1 MSDASRL
8 ILLGA
13 IAGAHGI
20 RGEVVVRTFTGAP
33 EDIARY
39 GALVDAKGGA
49 PLELKIVRVTDKG
62 VVARVKGVSDRN
74 GAEALKGRQL
84 YVARDQLPATEEGE
98 FYHEDLVGLTAV
110 AADGT
115 VIGRVAAVLNF
126 GAGDILDV
134 VLKDRGK
141 SELVPFTNA
150 FVPSIDLASRTA
162 TVNLPQ
168 AAAGEDEGTD
178 APPA

>member
-1 MSDASRL
+1 MSDDRRL

-13 IAGAHGI
+13 IVGAHGI
-20 RGEVVVRTFTGAP
+20 RGEVIVRTFTGAP
-33 EDIARY
+33 EDIASY

-62 VVARVKGVSDRN
+62 VVARIKGVADRN

-84 YVARDQLPATEEGE
+84 FVARAQLPVPDEGQY
-98 FYHEDLVGLTAV
+98 YHEDLVGLSAV

-115 VIGRVAAVLNF
+115 VIGRIAAVLNF

-134 VLKDRGK
+134 TLKASGK

-150 FVPSIDLASRTA
+150 FVPAIDLAARTA
-162 TVNLPQ
+162 TINLPH
-168 AAAGEDEGTD
+168 AAVEDDEDE
-178 APPA
+178 APK